1 MLVVGIVAFLSGV
14 LLVVGE
20 MLVSRSRHREKQES
34 LERDRQDLA
43 ARLATL
49 ESAYPQALVMM
60 DSRGLIRR
68 VNSAAESLFGYDE
81 SELLGHSI
89 LRLLPFAPSA
99 LNPGAT
105 RVAAAD
111 GQGSAQMEVR
121 CKDRSTIIVRMTG
134 TRSES
139 EGRAD
144 VYMFFEAVVGQ
155 EQFDA
160 KEYADPHAEEGA
172 DRHADE
178 PRFAEERHDAGERV
192 SAGESSSRLNSL
204 RKPFSRYSGCV
215 IKMDRIPLRTTS

>member
-14 LLVVGE
+14 LLVAGE

-34 LERDRQDLA
+34 LERDRSDLA

-49 ESAYPQALVMM
+49 ESSYPQALVMM

-68 VNSAAESLFGYDE
+68 VNSAAERLFGYDE
-81 SELLGHSI
+81 AELLGHSI

-99 LNPGAT
+99 LNPGAP

-121 CKDRSTIIVRMTG
+121 CKDRSTVIVRMTG

-144 VYMFFEAVVGQ
+144 IYMFFEAVGGQ
-155 EQFDA
+155 EQRD
-160 KEYADPHAEEGA
+160 
-172 DRHADE
+172 ADE
-178 PRFAEERHDAGERV
+178 NRFAEEQSNGGGRAGAER
-192 SAGESSSRLNSL
+192 SQSQRAAANG
-204 RKPFSRYSGCV
+204 
-215 IKMDRIPLRTTS
+215 